1 MKFVVHYQLYAWEG
15 DGEEFFNFEEAKN
28 FFYAKAQEKGIRR
41 VRLGM
46 YKGKSL
52 FEVMEIDKALWVI
65 YVQFIDKGADMHVYR
80 TESHEAAE
88 MYFNMCISDKT
99 VRSVRMFLE
108 NTKEKVEQRSW
119 IRDLI

>member
-15 DGEEFFNFEEAKN
+15 DGEEFFNFEEARN
-28 FFYAKAQEKGIRR
+28 FFYTKAQEKGIRR

-46 YKGKSL
+46 YKDNKL
-52 FEVMEIDKALWVI
+52 FELMEIDKALWVI

-99 VRSVRMFLE
+99 IRSVRMFLE
-108 NTKEKVEQRSW
+108 NTKEKIEQRSW